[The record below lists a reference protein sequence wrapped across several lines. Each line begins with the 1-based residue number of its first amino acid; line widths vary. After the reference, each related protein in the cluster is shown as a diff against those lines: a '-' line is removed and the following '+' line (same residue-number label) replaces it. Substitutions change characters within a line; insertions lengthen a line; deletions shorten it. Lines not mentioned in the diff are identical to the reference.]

1 MAARL
6 TTYVV
11 VAIVAATL
19 IAGLIVGAQRDDEA
33 GPVDVIVFNAR
44 VFTADGSDG
53 RAEAVAIRGNQILRV
68 GSDREIARLR
78 RPQTLMVDAAG
89 GSVLPGF
96 NDAASRVLD
105 GGLVLD
111 TVDLSGAVTEAD
123 VLARIETWASAHPLR
138 PWVVGRGW
146 SAEMFSKAG
155 PTRQQL
161 DSIVEDRPAYMI
173 SADGHAAWVNT
184 AALGRA
190 GILRRSGK
198 SARLVEPASG
208 AIESVRGVIEPA
220 SGVIEPASGVI
231 EKDPRTG
238 LPSGVL
244 RRAAIA
250 RVARLLPPAT
260 REERAQALRAAIAE
274 AHAQGITSVQDA
286 GVSADDIAIYDEA
299 RRAGD
304 LTLRVYASL
313 VAQPDATTKT
323 LADLDSVSARYPD
336 DPLFKAG
343 GVRVTVVDSPA
354 VDEAHAGAKAP
365 PAGGTAPDALNR
377 LVRLLDA
384 RGFQITVEAP
394 GERAARLALD
404 AFEHAAMSNPEPA
417 RGRRHRIES
426 SGAVDRADLPKFG
439 PLGLIAVLRP
449 AAPVAAVD
457 LETAT
462 APQGESVPVTTSL
475 AAALTA
481 ARIRLALA
489 TGWPDSAVRPLESVV
504 AAVARPETEGLT
516 LVRRVEAF
524 TSSPAYASFDE
535 QRKGSIEPGMLA
547 DLVVLSRDIFAAPAA
562 TVDATAA
569 ADVAVT
575 IFDGRIVYRRSARP
589 TN

>member
-53 RAEAVAIRGNQILRV
+53 RAEAVAIRGNQILQV
-68 GSDREIARLR
+68 GTDREIARLR

-96 NDAASRVLD
+96 NDAGARVMD
-105 GGLVLD
+105 AGLVLD
-111 TVDLSGAVTEAD
+111 TADLAGAVTED
-123 VLARIETWASAHPLR
+123 EVLTRIEAWAAAHPLR
-138 PWVVGRGW
+138 PWVLGRGW
-146 SAEMFSKAG
+146 SSEMFLKAG

-161 DSIVEDRPAYMI
+161 DAIVGERPAFLL
-173 SADGHAAWVNT
+173 SADGQAAWVNS

-190 GILRRSGK
+190 GILRRSGQT
-198 SARLVEPASG
+198 ARG
-208 AIESVRGVIEPA
+208 AIEPAGGPTEPG
-220 SGVIEPASGVI
+220 SGLIQ
-231 EKDPRTG
+231 KDTRTG

-244 RRAAIA
+244 RRAAMA
-250 RVARLLPPAT
+250 RVSRLLPPST
-260 REERAQALRAAIAE
+260 REERAEALRAAITE

-286 GVSADDIAIYDEA
+286 GVPAGDIAIYDEV

-313 VAQPDATTKT
+313 VVRPDASTKT
-323 LADLDSVSARYPD
+323 LADLDSVAARYPD

-343 GVRVTVVDSPA
+343 GMRVAVVDSP
-354 VDEAHAGAKAP
+354 VDAAS
-365 PAGGTAPDALNR
+365 PAGQALSAEGTVPDALNR
-377 LVRLLDA
+377 IIRLLDA
-384 RGFQITVEAP
+384 KGFQITVEAP
-394 GERAARLALD
+394 GEQAVRLALD

-439 PLGLIAVLRP
+439 PLGIIAVLRP
-449 AAPVAAVD
+449 AASVAAVD
-457 LETAT
+457 LKAGT
-462 APQGESVPVTTSL
+462 APRGESAAVTTSL
-475 AAALTA
+475 AAEVTA
-481 ARIRLALA
+481 ARIPLALA
-489 TGWPDSAVRPLESVV
+489 TGWPASAVRPLEAIG
-504 AAVARPETEGLT
+504 AAVTGRETDGLT
-516 LVRRVEAF
+516 LARRVEAF

-535 QRKGSIEPGMLA
+535 QRKGTIQPGMLA
-547 DLVVLSRDIFAAPAA
+547 DLVVLSRDIFAAPAS
-562 TVDATAA
+562 TVAGAA
-569 ADVAVT
+569 ADVTVT
-575 IFDGRIVYRRSARP
+575 IFDGRVVYRRSARP